1 MPRVVRLET
10 IADAADTDHA
20 RDISVACRHEAVLD
34 DGRRVVLLDGRGWT
48 AGLRGPG
55 SEAMDGWAAA
65 SEAEIVATARDVV
78 GPDEPFGDRSQAD
91 MEDSHWETLAET
103 LRAHGVTAAAV
114 ELRRLP
120 HDVVL
125 GERLRARLS
134 GVS

>member
-10 IADAADTDHA
+10 IADAAATDHA

-55 SEAMDGWAAA
+55 TEALDGWAAA

-78 GPDEPFGDRSQAD
+78 GPDEAHGGRSQAD
-91 MEDSHWETLAET
+91 MDDGHWGTLAET
-103 LRAHGVTAAAV
+103 LRGHGVTADPA
-114 ELRRLP
+114 ELRCLP